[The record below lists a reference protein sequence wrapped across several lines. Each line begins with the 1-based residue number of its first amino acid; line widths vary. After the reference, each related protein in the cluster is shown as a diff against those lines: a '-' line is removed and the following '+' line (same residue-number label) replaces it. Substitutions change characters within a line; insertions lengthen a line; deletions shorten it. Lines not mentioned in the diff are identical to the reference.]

1 MLKLEST
8 MQTFSLFLKIAM
20 EMYFAQQETNSFSG
34 QVPASLG
41 IHLFFFPPAIRT
53 TYPCRYIIQLM
64 DCFLCNLQWQI
75 QDYPMGEGATP
86 KGGGANLL
94 LHG

>member
-20 EMYFAQQETNSFSG
+20 EMSFAQQETNSVSG

-41 IHLFFFPPAIRT
+41 IHLFFFRQQYGQHIPVDI
-53 TYPCRYIIQLM
+53 
-64 DCFLCNLQWQI
+64 
-75 QDYPMGEGATP
+75 
-86 KGGGANLL
+86 
-94 LHG
+94 